1 MLLFCSDPIGGTHE
15 LLPCG
20 LLRGDL
26 VKLFNK
32 NNSKYYWYDFTVRG
46 ERYRGS
52 TKETNETR
60 AQKAAALKL
69 AAAVK
74 GSNPLDRKPP
84 TLREYSK
91 NFLQWVE
98 TGRLES
104 DSRRYYRNGWRLLEQ
119 TKIAGMRMDQI
130 TKDEVEK
137 LKFPGSASN
146 GNNALRTLRRMYSK
160 AKEDKLIF
168 EVPDFALFKEHG
180 RSLRLNDDAER
191 RLSGVAEQP
200 LKDIIVVMRDTGMR
214 NARELYC
221 MRVEN
226 VDFDAGTIF
235 TPDSKTESG
244 RRFIPMSGRVK
255 QILTERCKGRN
266 EGWVW
271 MSRYKGKHIGEGMV
285 YRQWA
290 RARQAAG
297 LPRELVL
304 YCARHDFGSFVLA
317 KTGNLKAVM
326 NAMGH
331 GDVRSAMIY
340 QHPEGEIIRN
350 ALNARH
356 ISRPTVSN
364 DNQAS
369 A

>member
-1 MLLFCSDPIGGTHE
+1 
-15 LLPCG
+15 
-20 LLRGDL
+20 
-26 VKLFNK
+26 
-32 NNSKYYWYDFTVRG
+32 
-46 ERYRGS
+46 
-52 TKETNETR
+52 
-60 AQKAAALKL
+60 
-69 AAAVK
+69 
-74 GSNPLDRKPP
+74 
-84 TLREYSK
+84 
-91 NFLQWVE
+91 
-98 TGRLES
+98 
-104 DSRRYYRNGWRLLEQ
+104 
-119 TKIAGMRMDQI
+119 
-130 TKDEVEK
+130 
-137 LKFPGSASN
+137 
-146 GNNALRTLRRMYSK
+146 MYSK
-160 AKEDKLIF
+160 AKEHKMIF
-168 EVPDFALFKEHG
+168 EVPDFAPFKEHG
-180 RSLRLNDDAER
+180 RSLRLNDEAEK
-191 RLSGVAEQP
+191 RLSAVADQP

-244 RRFIPMSGRVK
+244 RRFIPMSCRVK
-255 QILTERCKGRN
+255 QILEARCEGRS

-290 RARQAAG
+290 RARQVAG
-297 LPRELVL
+297 LPREFVL

-331 GDVRSAMIY
+331 GDVRSAMVY

-356 ISRPTVSN
+356 ISRPTVP
-364 DNQAS
+364 DHNQVNA
-369 A
+369 

>member
-1 MLLFCSDPIGGTHE
+1 MLLFRADPFGGTHE
-15 LLPCG
+15 LLPYA
-20 LLRGDL
+20 LLGGDL
-26 VKLFNK
+26 VELFRKNK
-32 NNSKYYWYDFTVRG
+32 SKYYWYDFTVRG

-52 TKETNETR
+52 TKEANETR

-69 AAAVK
+69 AATVK
-74 GSNPLDRKPP
+74 GSDPLDRKPP
-84 TLREYSK
+84 TLCEYSK
-91 NFLQWVE
+91 DFLQWVE
-98 TGRLES
+98 TGRLEA
-104 DSRRYYRNGWRLLEQ
+104 DTRRYYRNGWRLLEQ
-119 TKIAGMRMDQI
+119 TKIAAMRMDQI

-137 LKFPGSASN
+137 LQFPGSASN
-146 GNNALRTLRRMYSK
+146 GNNALRTLRRMHSK

-168 EVPDFALFKEHG
+168 EVSDFALFKEDG
-180 RSLRLNDDAER
+180 RSRRLNDDADR
-191 RLSGVAEQP
+191 RLSAVADQP

-214 NARELYC
+214 NTRELYC

-244 RRFIPMSGRVK
+244 RRFIPMSSRVK
-255 QILTERCKGRN
+255 QILEARCAGRS

-290 RARQAAG
+290 RATQAAG

-304 YCARHDFGSFVLA
+304 YCERHDFGSFVLA

-331 GDVRSAMIY
+331 GDVRSAMVY

-356 ISRPTVSN
+356 ISRPTVPD
-364 DNQAS
+364 DN
-369 A
+369 